1 MGNLVKADDSRGEWQ
16 ELLQSDE
23 DSLTQ
28 PQGSLEEFQEACER
42 AKREPS
48 PDREDWTPDDWADE
62 QKEKADVAFKEGIYR
77 DASVYYTRAL
87 RYTPRNEKL
96 LSNRSA
102 SYLKIGKS
110 QLALD

>member
-1 MGNLVKADDSRGEWQ
+1 MG
-16 ELLQSDE
+16 
-23 DSLTQ
+23 

-62 QKEKADVAFKEGIYR
+62 EKAKADNAFKEGIYR
-77 DASVYYTRAL
+77 DAAVYYTRAL
-87 RYTPRNEKL
+87 RFTPRNEKL

-102 SYLKIGKS
+102 SYLKQSKF
-110 QLALD
+110 QLALDDVGKAQEIEPNWTKLFFRKGQA